1 PTFLSNKHPLAAVKN
16 EYNAVYVKAE
26 SVGETMFYGAGA
38 GGLPTATA
46 IMSDVVETI
55 KNTLLYVNSKQLI
68 KPRVT
73 KELTTPENKISQ
85 FYHSLHAKD
94 EIGAFASISEIFN
107 QK

>member
-1 PTFLSNKHPLAAVKN
+1 MKLSGFANRHDQQVEVSVQPTFLSNKHPLAAVKN

-55 KNTLLYVNSKQLI
+55 KNTLLGVNGKQLI
-68 KPRVT
+68 KPSFT
-73 KELTTPENKISQ
+73 KELDRKSTRLNSS
-85 FYHSLHAKD
+85 HVA
-94 EIGAFASISEIFN
+94 
-107 QK
+107 